1 MLTVRTTPLRTAP
14 VRTAAFDRS
23 FDRAFDQLVGSFFE
37 RRPSGPVVDAA
48 WQGDTYVLT
57 VDLPGVPAG
66 NVGVEVAGT
75 LLTLSAV
82 VDQAGQHGELRR
94 GDFGNGC
101 GKNRKVTLRHPAK
114 DVADLVIKAIGV
126 CIGHCPAIRLEVDPR
141 KAVDRLSTLAT
152 ICFHAYEF
160 CVISA
165 GLRATSDTC
174 RGDGTDGPWRVEGS
188 CRGHRPLSW
197 SRGSPDRANT

>member
-82 VDQAGQHGELRR
+82 VDQAGQHGEWRR
-94 GDFGNGC
+94 S
-101 GKNRKVTLRHPAK
+101 
-114 DVADLVIKAIGV
+114 
-126 CIGHCPAIRLEVDPR
+126 IRLGGRLDPDQVEASHVDGRLTVRIGSFGAPTARTIEV
-141 KAVDRLSTLAT
+141 AT
-152 ICFHAYEF
+152 TPLPQLDAPAGQHA
-160 CVISA
+160 IDASA
-165 GLRATSDTC
+165 TAETGAASDDQSSDTNVA
-174 RGDGTDGPWRVEGS
+174 G
-188 CRGHRPLSW
+188 
-197 SRGSPDRANT
+197 